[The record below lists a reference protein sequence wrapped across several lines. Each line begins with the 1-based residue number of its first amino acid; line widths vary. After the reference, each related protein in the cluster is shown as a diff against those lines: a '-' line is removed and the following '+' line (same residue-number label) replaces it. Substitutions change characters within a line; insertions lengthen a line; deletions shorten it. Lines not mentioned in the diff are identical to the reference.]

1 MSHQDWRES
10 FKGLVFTA
18 ALGTAILYF
27 LEWNGSFSEAAFRQ
41 PQRANGKRP
50 RRWQLD
56 GMYSLDFHRA
66 GRNAAHLDS

>member
-1 MSHQDWRES
+1 MAHQDWMES
-10 FKGLVFTA
+10 FKGLVFMA
-18 ALGTAILYF
+18 ALGIAILYF

-41 PQRANGKRP
+41 AQRAIGKRP

-56 GMYSLDFHRA
+56 GMHSLDFHSA